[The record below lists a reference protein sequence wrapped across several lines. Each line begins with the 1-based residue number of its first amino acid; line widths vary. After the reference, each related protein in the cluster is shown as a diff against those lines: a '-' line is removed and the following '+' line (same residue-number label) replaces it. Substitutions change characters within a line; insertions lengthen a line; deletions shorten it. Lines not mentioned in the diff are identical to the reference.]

1 MLPSFDTYLS
11 EPIHLNIS
19 KLWNVTVLSR
29 LKTYLEKIQGG
40 KEDKYSLTTTNE
52 VSSENILAFR
62 LHLNAVYLGDFFISR
77 FSDSNYDIGLKQINI
92 VDNPDI
98 GYVVRKDEVDIPLYQ
113 YLALVYESEIES
125 IRELIMSFQE

>member
-11 EPIHLNIS
+11 EPIHLNTS

-29 LKTYLEKIQGG
+29 LETYLESFQEG

-52 VSSENILAFR
+52 LSSENILAFR

-77 FSDSNYDIGLKQINI
+77 FSDSNYDIDSKQIYI

-98 GYVVRKDEVDIPLYQ
+98 GYVVREDEVDIPLYQ
-113 YLALVYESEIES
+113 YLALVYEAEIES